1 MHSKRPERLTLI
13 AFIISTILGGNN
25 AIAVRFS
32 NVELPPFFGAGLRFA
47 AASLILFLIVL
58 IMRLPLPNGRSLI
71 GALIFGALQFGF
83 SYALIYWSLLEVPAG
98 LFQVI
103 LALVPLLTFLLA
115 IVHRQEA
122 FEWRVLAGG
131 LLAVSGIAVIFGDS
145 LIDNVP
151 LLSLL
156 AVILAA
162 ACIAESIVLFKS
174 FPKTHP
180 ITTNALAMGTGAVI
194 LFVASGLVRET
205 PSLPSLLPTWTALL
219 YLIIFGSV
227 GTFVLA
233 LYVLTRWTA
242 SATSYSLVLM
252 PIVTV
257 IFASWITDEPITIA
271 LLLGGLFVLLGV
283 YVGALAPPEL
293 LKKFTSWLPGVQE
306 LNEPE

>member
-1 MHSKRPERLTLI
+1 MQEKRPERLTLI

-58 IMRLPLPNGRSLI
+58 IMRLPLPNGRSLV

-115 IVHRQEA
+115 IVHRQED
-122 FEWRVLAGG
+122 FQWRALVGG
-131 LLAVSGIAVIFGDS
+131 LLAVGGIAIIFS
-145 LIDNVP
+145 DNLVENVS

-156 AVILAA
+156 AAVLAA
-162 ACIAESIVLFKS
+162 AFIAESIVLFKT

-180 ITTNALAMGTGAVI
+180 ITTNALAMGMGAAI
-194 LFVASGLVRET
+194 LFVTSGFARET
-205 PSLPSLLPTWTALL
+205 PQLPSLLPTWTALL
-219 YLIIFGSV
+219 YLIFFGSV

-257 IFASWITDEPITIA
+257 ISASWIADESITIA
-271 LLLGGLFVLLGV
+271 LLLGGLFVLFGV
-283 YVGALAPPEL
+283 YVGALAPPDL
-293 LKKFTSWLPGVQE
+293 LRKFTSWLPGTQKMNE
-306 LNEPE
+306 LE